1 MITDEIFKKGKFWTD
16 GPMVVT
22 GCTKVSPG
30 CKNCWSEQAHVMRS
44 KGPNAHVW
52 PTDCLTDGRFN
63 GKVHFNL
70 KSLERAVKG
79 KKSRRIAIWN
89 DLHHGG
95 VSFDNRYRAYD
106 LMYRNSQHIYLIIT
120 KRIERVV
127 EYLERENRIIHS
139 LGENCDMSP
148 ANIWHIATME
158 NPEMVDKRMP
168 HLLRIPGKRG
178 IIIEPMLGPV
188 ELAYSFVRNCPELP
202 GCEKDCVVEQC
213 MGKYIHQVI
222 LGPENGKGK
231 RPFEEEWAESVK
243 AQCERAGIPFYR
255 KDRGEGEL
263 IWR

>member
-1 MITDEIFKKGKFWTD
+1 MINDEIFKKGKFWTD

-70 KSLERAVKG
+70 KALERAVKG
-79 KKSRRIAIWN
+79 KKPKVICLWN
-89 DLHHGG
+89 DPYHEDITLSQMTEIHQVIANKFNAHHT
-95 VSFDNRYRAYD
+95 F
-106 LMYRNSQHIYLIIT
+106 LLIT
-120 KRIERVV
+120 KRIEAAADYCSGVSA
-127 EYLERENRIIHS
+127 LSGGISLPGNII
-139 LGENCDMSP
+139 
-148 ANIWHIATME
+148 HIATME
-158 NPEMVDKRMP
+158 NQEMVDKRMP

>member
-1 MITDEIFKKGKFWTD
+1 MITDEMFKKGKFWTD

-70 KSLERAVKG
+70 KALERAVKG
-79 KKSRRIAIWN
+79 KKPKVICLWN
-89 DLHHGG
+89 DPYHEDITLSQMTEIHQVIANKFNAHHT
-95 VSFDNRYRAYD
+95 F
-106 LMYRNSQHIYLIIT
+106 LLIT
-120 KRIERVV
+120 KRIEAAADYCSGVSA
-127 EYLERENRIIHS
+127 LSGGISLPGNII
-139 LGENCDMSP
+139 
-148 ANIWHIATME
+148 HIATME
-158 NPEMVDKRMP
+158 NQEMVDKRME
-168 HLLRIPGKRG
+168 HLTGIPGRRAV
-178 IIIEPMLGPV
+178 IIEPMLGRID
-188 ELAYSFVRNCPELP
+188 LKLRHYLKNT
-202 GCEKDCVVEQC
+202 
-213 MGKYIHQVI
+213 IHQVI

-231 RPFEEEWAESVK
+231 RPFKEEWAESVR